1 MTVGSKTG
9 RKIELSEEGYFE
21 DPSQWDETVAREY
34 AAREGLALTTEHLA
48 ILEFLRERHFSGHS
62 ATIRSITQAG
72 LADVKKL
79 YELFPDAPIKTAIRL
94 AGLPKPKGCF

>member
-1 MTVGSKTG
+1 MTIGSKPG
-9 RKIELSEEGYFE
+9 HEIALSDEGYFE
-21 DPSQWDETVAREY
+21 DPSQWNETVAHEY
-34 AAREGLALTTEHLA
+34 AAREGIEITLEHLA

-94 AGLPKPKGCF
+94 AGLPKPKGCY

>member
-1 MTVGSKTG
+1 MTVRSIAS
-9 RKIELSEEGYFE
+9 REIVVSDEGYFE
-21 DPSQWDETVAREY
+21 DPSQWNETVAREF
-34 AAREGLALTTEHLA
+34 AAMEGIEITREHLA
-48 ILEFLRERHFSGHS
+48 ILEFLRERNFSGHS

-94 AGLPKPKGCF
+94 AGLPKPKGCY